1 MTKDIHVLI
10 VEDDPYARDLMSL
23 LLARDWRTRLAGEIG
38 NASEVPGFLT
48 QDTQRVDCILLDT
61 EMPGDPDWAFRIVE
75 GVQAHS
81 NPPVILCTGTQVNLE
96 VLKKLVAGRF
106 GGYILKGEILYAL
119 ASAIALAAAGHWVT
133 TPAVWEVAH
142 ANMVKMPEETVVLD
156 GKKPV
161 ANFTARESEIVRL
174 GIIFNSTHRD
184 VADELVVSPL
194 WVSEIVSKVYEKL
207 GMREIVNGE
216 MSVEAYFED
225 ELVSARIKEILGRS
239 TRQPQDRLL
248 RKTPW
253 MSTLAFHM
261 LTVPEIKHKP

>member
-1 MTKDIHVLI
+1 MAKDIHVLI

-23 LLARDWRTRLAGEIG
+23 LLARDWRTRLAGETG
-38 NASEVPGFLT
+38 SASEVHCFLN
-48 QDTQRVDCILLDT
+48 QNTQRVDCILLDT
-61 EMPGDPDWAFRIVE
+61 EMPGDPDWAFRIAE
-75 GVQAHS
+75 GVQAS
-81 NPPVILCTGTQVNLE
+81 RNPPVILYTGTQVNLE
-96 VLKKLVAGRF
+96 VLKKLVRGRF

-119 ASAIALAAAGHWVT
+119 ASAIAMAAAGHWVT
-133 TPAVWEVAH
+133 SPAVWKVALD
-142 ANMVKMPEETVVLD
+142 NMVDLPEETVVLD

-174 GIIFNSTHRD
+174 GIMFNLTHRD
-184 VADELVVSPL
+184 VADELVVSPI

-207 GMREIVNGE
+207 GMREIVTGE
-216 MSVEAYFED
+216 MPIEAYFED
-225 ELVSARIKEILGRS
+225 KLVSARIKEILGDS
-239 TRQPQDRLL
+239 TKQPKERQL